1 MEITDLSN
9 ARSNT
14 VNKLLNNPEFPS
26 VLIEHGWS
34 SFPERFLKA
43 VANAND
49 TSTEVLLDM
58 LPSLSLDMKIKVA
71 QQSKHPFIVPCMI
84 WPELVMRWQPWQY
97 SSEVLAWQ
105 ELVSKYPKWIIG
117 LSSKPMASVADQH
130 RADERVYTDYFMDPV
145 GPIIDKLEDNPNWP
159 SFWPNIAVHHPDI
172 AVRESMVYRLVDPPH
187 SLLLS
192 LTKDPSHLVRNGII
206 ACYHNNEPLMK
217 LLIHDKNLWIISK
230 LAEYSSSAFILD
242 YLCHS
247 MNLNILRSLA
257 RNRNFISDHSLSI
270 VWQEL
275 VQHPYVFTMDS
286 FTVMSSLTSD
296 GSINWQTYSQ
306 WCEHFADV
314 YPDLRIAMP
323 PFRNYIPDD
332 LKMGVT
338 THYCDYAN
346 SLFRFN
352 CSIAMSPLTPEPI
365 LHLFCLCPFEKLRM
379 EVALNPALPD
389 QLIKLLLNDPSPEVV
404 AQILEHQ
411 TVYVQQH
418 PEVFSGL
425 IINAEPEERTAMAE
439 SEHCQPSLL
448 EKLSHDKDERVRAAV
463 AGNDKTP
470 TDVLVSLAQD
480 HSTDVLSALVNNSNT
495 PDSIREGLFEV
506 DEFDVQYSLLH
517 FYHFQRTELLNKFV
531 HHPSLEFREMLV
543 RQPYAAA
550 SLLTTMSQ
558 DSSVKVRR
566 RVAKHQ
572 NTPETILT
580 DLLKDKDEKVVKFAA
595 YQLKKRRH
603 TVEK

>member
-14 VNKLLNNPEFPS
+14 VNKLLSNPEFPGL
-26 VLIEHGWS
+26 LIEHGWS

-49 TSTEVLLDM
+49 TPTEVLLDM

-84 WPELVMRWQPWQY
+84 WPELVMRWQPRQY
-97 SSEVLAWQ
+97 SSGALAWQ
-105 ELVSKYPKWIIG
+105 ELVSEYPKWITG
-117 LSSKPMASVADQH
+117 LSGKPMASVSDQR

-145 GPIIDKLEDNPNWP
+145 GSIIDKLEENPGWP
-159 SFWPNIAVHHPDI
+159 SFWPEIAVHHPDE
-172 AVRESMVYRLVDPPH
+172 AVRESMVYRLADPPH

-192 LTKDPSHLVRNGII
+192 LTEDPSHLVRSGII
-206 ACYHNNEPLMK
+206 ARYHNNEPLMK
-217 LLIHDKNLWIISK
+217 LLMHDENLWVIRK

-247 MNLNILRSLA
+247 MNLNILGSLA
-257 RNRNFISDHSLSI
+257 HNQNFISDHSLSV
-270 VWQEL
+270 VWLEL
-275 VQHPYVFTMDS
+275 VKHPYVFTMDS

-296 GSINWQTYSQ
+296 GSVNWQVYSQ

-332 LKMGVT
+332 LKTGIT

-346 SLFRFN
+346 SLFWFN
-352 CSIAMSPLTPEPI
+352 CTIAKSPLTPEPI
-365 LHLFCLCPFEKLRM
+365 LRLFCLCPFEKLRM

-389 QLIKLLLNDPSPEVV
+389 PLIKLLLNDPSPEVA
-404 AQILEHQ
+404 AQTLEHQ

-418 PEVFSGL
+418 PEVFSEL
-425 IINAEPEERTAMAE
+425 IINAGPGERCAMAE
-439 SEHCQPSLL
+439 NEHCQPSLL

-470 TDVLVSLAQD
+470 ADVLVSLAQD
-480 HSTDVLSALVNNSNT
+480 HSTDVLSALVSNPNT
-495 PDSIREGLFEV
+495 PEIIREGLFEV
-506 DEFDVQYSLLH
+506 DEFDVQYSLLN
-517 FYHFQRTELLNKFV
+517 FYHFRQTELLNKFAD
-531 HHPSLEFREMLV
+531 HPCSEFREMLV

-550 SLLTTMSQ
+550 SLLTIMSQ

-572 NTPETILT
+572 NTPAAILT
-580 DLLKDKDEKVVKFAA
+580 ELLKDKDAKVVKFAA
-595 YQLKKRRH
+595 YQLKNMK
-603 TVEK
+603 